1 MRGIAVNDA
10 SNLCI
15 IGQEKSESSLKLLEE
30 AKKRF
35 DTVFFVPINAIGIG
49 LKDKFS
55 ISYRAT
61 DLLKFKA
68 IFPRIPREY
77 CSYAYQLLSLFPPD
91 TYMPIKPIS
100 FLLADE
106 RFFLLTVLRKRG
118 INTINLHMTR
128 SSEAASRIIEQLQYP
143 LVVRTSEKKTGVVVN
158 NKTEAKSITGALASL
173 NRPILIEDLVD
184 NLISVY
190 VARNE
195 VIGSVKKKTKEKDI
209 VFSKGEFKSQK
220 INLETKQLALDAV
233 TAIDAQV
240 ARVDLTIAKEPEVV
254 DIDLNPGLIYPST
267 VLAAN
272 LPEKLMEAVH
282 AGYESHKQKPLLMK
296 FFEDAKSVVKDV
308 LGTKQLL

>member
-1 MRGIAVNDA
+1 M
-10 SNLCI
+10 
-15 IGQEKSESSLKLLEE
+15 
-30 AKKRF
+30 
-35 DTVFFVPINAIGIG
+35 
-49 LKDKFS
+49 
-55 ISYRAT
+55 
-61 DLLKFKA
+61 
-68 IFPRIPREY
+68 
-77 CSYAYQLLSLFPPD
+77 
-91 TYMPIKPIS
+91 
-100 FLLADE
+100 
-106 RFFLLTVLRKRG
+106 
-118 INTINLHMTR
+118 
-128 SSEAASRIIEQLQYP
+128 
-143 LVVRTSEKKTGVVVN
+143 VN

-240 ARVDLTIAKEPEVV
+240 ARVDLTITKEPHVV

-267 VLAAN
+267 VLATN

-282 AGYESHKQKPLLMK
+282 IGYESHKQKPLLMK